1 MKYYNLIETLKNISA
16 SHQIIQEFGEGDVY
30 EYMNSGN
37 HKYPCLF
44 MTMSTINSDTSST
57 DYNFTLFYI
66 DRLTDDN
73 SNRIYVQSTGISVIQ
88 QILQQIVSLNSD
100 VELTSANYT
109 LFTEKFADYCGGAFC
124 EVVLSDVLQNT
135 INDTEDLDCEENDF
149 GNLQMTITKNGVYN
163 VSGYST
169 VVVQIQE
176 NN

>member
-1 MKYYNLIETLKNISA
+1 MKYYNLIETLKNLSA
-16 SHQIIQEFGEGDVY
+16 SHEVIQEFGEGDVY

-73 SNRIYVQSTGISVIQ
+73 SNRIYVQSTGISVIK
-88 QILQQIVSLNSD
+88 QILQQIVSINSD
-100 VELTSANYT
+100 VALNSANYT
-109 LFTEKFADYCGGAFC
+109 LFTEKFADYCGGVFC
-124 EVVLSDVLQNT
+124 DVVLSDVLQNT
-135 INDTEDLDCEENDF
+135 INDTEDLECEENDF
-149 GNLQMTITKNGVYN
+149 GNLQMTITNNGVYN

>member
-109 LFTEKFADYCGGAFC
+109 LFTE
-124 EVVLSDVLQNT
+124 
-135 INDTEDLDCEENDF
+135 
-149 GNLQMTITKNGVYN
+149 
-163 VSGYST
+163 
-169 VVVQIQE
+169 
-176 NN
+176 